1 MNAYMHVCLYF
12 TIDYDHWWWFVIV
25 SMFLCITINDDRSYS
40 LNPPLAW
47 SDSRLPST
55 LLGIDELSAVYH
67 RSKHRSVVVDATT
80 ITTTTPP
87 STSLND
93 RSKSTRPLSSS
104 SSSLSK
110 SASRII
116 KYYSKDRSVESDGTI
131 DDSTRSDEK
140 TQHSESLDGMTV
152 CLTALDDDFR
162 ELQAL

>member
-1 MNAYMHVCLYF
+1 
-12 TIDYDHWWWFVIV
+12 
-25 SMFLCITINDDRSYS
+25 MFLCITINDDRSYS

-47 SDSRLPST
+47 SASRLPST

-67 RSKHRSVVVDATT
+67 RSKHRSVVVDATL
-80 ITTTTPP
+80 TTTTTTTTTP

-93 RSKSTRPLSSS
+93 RSRSTRPLSSS

-116 KYYSKDRSVESDGTI
+116 RYYSSKDRSVESDGTS
-131 DDSTRSDEK
+131 DDSTRSGER

>member
-1 MNAYMHVCLYF
+1 
-12 TIDYDHWWWFVIV
+12 
-25 SMFLCITINDDRSYS
+25 MFLCTTINDDRSYS

-47 SDSRLPST
+47 SASRLPST

-67 RSKHRSVVVDATT
+67 RSKHRSVVVDATLT
-80 ITTTTPP
+80 TTTTTPP

-93 RSKSTRPLSSS
+93 RSRSTRPLSSS

-116 KYYSKDRSVESDGTI
+116 RYYSKDRSVESDGTI

-152 CLTALDDDFR
+152 CLTALDDDYR

>member
-1 MNAYMHVCLYF
+1 
-12 TIDYDHWWWFVIV
+12 
-25 SMFLCITINDDRSYS
+25 MFLCTTINDDRSYS

-47 SDSRLPST
+47 SASRIPST

-80 ITTTTPP
+80 TTTTTTTTP

-93 RSKSTRPLSSS
+93 RSRSTRPLSS

-116 KYYSKDRSVESDGTI
+116 RYYSKDRSVESDGTI

-140 TQHSESLDGMTV
+140 TQRSESLDGMTV
-152 CLTALDDDFR
+152 CLTALDYDFR

>member
-1 MNAYMHVCLYF
+1 
-12 TIDYDHWWWFVIV
+12 
-25 SMFLCITINDDRSYS
+25 MFLCTTINDDRSYS

-47 SDSRLPST
+47 SASRIPST

-67 RSKHRSVVVDATT
+67 RSKHRPVVVDATLT
-80 ITTTTPP
+80 TTTTTPS

-104 SSSLSK
+104 SLSK

-116 KYYSKDRSVESDGTI
+116 RYYSKDRSVESDGTI

>member
-1 MNAYMHVCLYF
+1 
-12 TIDYDHWWWFVIV
+12 
-25 SMFLCITINDDRSYS
+25 MFLCITINDDRSYS

-47 SDSRLPST
+47 SASRLPST

-67 RSKHRSVVVDATT
+67 RSKHRSVVVDATL
-80 ITTTTPP
+80 TTPP
-87 STSLND
+87 PPPPPSSSLND
-93 RSKSTRPLSSS
+93 RSRGTRPLS

-116 KYYSKDRSVESDGTI
+116 RYYSSKDRSVESDGTF
-131 DDSTRSDEK
+131 DDSRRSDEK